1 MNLITTKAKA
11 FRWNIFVIHSSNLFF
26 FLFLK
31 TWTRLLHL
39 VNFQARTKCH
49 YFCIFP
55 NFFHVH
61 KEKVAFHCHPLA
73 RRIYI
78 YIYMSVSNTNSCL
91 LAFFFVVMTLFQ
103 VKNLRV
109 IRYNMIYITH
119 VFVTQKLITQ
129 LGWFFFTK

>member
-1 MNLITTKAKA
+1 MSSINCSSQA

-55 NFFHVH
+55 NFFHVR
-61 KEKVAFHCHPLA
+61 KEKVAFHCHLLA
-73 RRIYI
+73 RHI

-103 VKNLRV
+103 VKNLQV
-109 IRYNMIYITH
+109 IRYNRIYITH

-129 LGWFFFTK
+129 LG